1 MASDNSQPTDPQERE
16 VEPSDPRVQIIGRI
30 WRTLIPVLALS
41 IPFCA
46 LSRVGIILPFFAL
59 GAAGVA
65 TACVWY
71 FRGTREGSGAERKE
85 NQRLQDRIKELEERL
100 ANVETISRFE
110 MQLAAREKAALED
123 STNRSVSESRQSQGQ
138 KESA

>member
-1 MASDNSQPTDPQERE
+1 MASEDSQRPDPQDRE
-16 VEPSDPRVQIIGRI
+16 VERGDPRVQIIGRI
-30 WRTLIPVLALS
+30 WRMLIPVLALS

-46 LSRVGIILPFFAL
+46 ISRIGIILPFFAI

-65 TACVWY
+65 TACIWY
-71 FRGTREGSGAERKE
+71 VRGTKDGAGSKE

-110 MQLAAREKAALED
+110 MQLAAREKTALED
-123 STNRSVSESRQSQGQ
+123 SHVRSMSQAQPSRGEQEHG
-138 KESA
+138 

>member
-1 MASDNSQPTDPQERE
+1 MASEDSQPPDPQNRE
-16 VEPSDPRVQIIGRI
+16 VERSDPRVQIIGRI
-30 WRTLIPVLALS
+30 WRMLIPVLALS
-41 IPFCA
+41 IPFCL
-46 LSRVGIILPFFAL
+46 LSRIGIILPFFAI

-65 TACVWY
+65 TACIWY
-71 FRGTREGSGAERKE
+71 IRGTKDGAGSKE

-123 STNRSVSESRQSQGQ
+123 SPVRSMSQAQPSRGEQ
-138 KESA
+138 EHA

>member
-1 MASDNSQPTDPQERE
+1 M
-16 VEPSDPRVQIIGRI
+16 I
-30 WRTLIPVLALS
+30 IPVMALS
-41 IPFCA
+41 IPFFA
-46 LSRVGIILPFFAL
+46 MSRVGIILPFFAI
-59 GAAGVA
+59 GAAGIA
-65 TACVWY
+65 TAVIW
-71 FRGTREGSGAERKE
+71 RGGTKKFGADSKE

-123 STNRSVSESRQSQGQ
+123 SRAQSSSQSSQAQSSQ

>member
-1 MASDNSQPTDPQERE
+1 MASENNLPSDPPDQEAE
-16 VEPSDPRVQIIGRI
+16 YSDPRVKIVGRI

-46 LSRVGIILPFFAL
+46 LSHVGIVLPFFAI
-59 GAAGVA
+59 GAAGLA

-71 FRGTREGSGAERKE
+71 FGGKREGLGGKE
-85 NQRLQDRIKELEERL
+85 NQRLQQRIKELEERL

-110 MQLAAREKAALED
+110 MQLAAREKEKSAVED
-123 STNRSVSESRQSQGQ
+123 SGAQSAQSRPSQREG
-138 KESA
+138 A

>member
-1 MASDNSQPTDPQERE
+1 MASEDSHRSDSAEEDEEQG
-16 VEPSDPRVQIIGRI
+16 DPRVAIIGRI
-30 WRTLIPVLALS
+30 WRMLIPVVALS
-41 IPFCA
+41 IPFVL
-46 LSRVGIILPFFAL
+46 LSHLGIVLPFFAI
-59 GAAGVA
+59 GAAGLA

-71 FRGTREGSGAERKE
+71 FGGKREGAGRKE
-85 NQRLQDRIKELEERL
+85 NERLQQRIKELEERL

-123 STNRSVSESRQSQGQ
+123 SHAQSTSQQPQSEAK

>member
-1 MASDNSQPTDPQERE
+1 MASEDSQRPDPQDREGERG
-16 VEPSDPRVQIIGRI
+16 DPRVQIIGRI
-30 WRTLIPVLALS
+30 WRMLIPVLALS

-46 LSRVGIILPFFAL
+46 ISRIGIILPFFAI

-65 TACVWY
+65 TACIWY
-71 FRGTREGSGAERKE
+71 VRGTKDGTGSKE

-123 STNRSVSESRQSQGQ
+123 SHVRSMSQAQPSRGEQEHG
-138 KESA
+138 

>member
-1 MASDNSQPTDPQERE
+1 MSSEEAQHPDSPNQDKGPE
-16 VEPSDPRVQIIGRI
+16 DPRVQIIGRI
-30 WRTLIPVLALS
+30 WKTMIPVLALS

-46 LSRVGIILPFFAL
+46 LSEHGIILPFFAI

-71 FRGTREGSGAERKE
+71 VSGKRDGAGPSKE
-85 NQRLQDRIKELEERL
+85 NHRLQERIKELEERL

-123 STNRSVSESRQSQGQ
+123 SRSQSLSVPPSQGQ

>member
-1 MASDNSQPTDPQERE
+1 MASEDSHGSDSPDKDERQE
-16 VEPSDPRVQIIGRI
+16 DPRVEIIGRI
-30 WRTLIPVLALS
+30 WRMLIPVMALS
-41 IPFCA
+41 IPFFA
-46 LSRVGIILPFFAL
+46 MARIGIILPFLAI
-59 GAAGVA
+59 AAAAVS

-71 FRGTREGSGAERKE
+71 FGGKREGVDRKE
-85 NQRLQDRIKELEERL
+85 NERLQQRIKELEERL

-123 STNRSVSESRQSQGQ
+123 SRTQSTQSQGQ

>member
-1 MASDNSQPTDPQERE
+1 MALEDGQRSDQSSDDKRE
-16 VEPSDPRVQIIGRI
+16 ADSRIKVITRI
-30 WRTLIPVLALS
+30 WQMIIPVMALS
-41 IPFCA
+41 IPFFA
-46 LSRVGIILPFFAL
+46 LSRVGIILPFFAI
-59 GAAGVA
+59 GAAGIA
-65 TACVWY
+65 TAVIW
-71 FRGTREGSGAERKE
+71 GSGTKKMSTDRKD

-123 STNRSVSESRQSQGQ
+123 SRAQSASPSSQAQSSQ

>member
-1 MASDNSQPTDPQERE
+1 MASEDIRRSDQSNEEGKHD
-16 VEPSDPRVQIIGRI
+16 DPRVEIIGRI
-30 WRTLIPVLALS
+30 WRMLIPVVAIS

-46 LSRVGIILPFFAL
+46 LSRVGIVLPFFAI
-59 GAAGVA
+59 GAAGLA

-71 FRGTREGSGAERKE
+71 IGGKREGGGGKD
-85 NQRLQDRIKELEERL
+85 NQRLQQRIKELEERL

-110 MQLAAREKAALED
+110 MQLAAREKVAMED
-123 STNRSVSESRQSQGQ
+123 SQRQAPQSQGQ

>member
-1 MASDNSQPTDPQERE
+1 MASEDNGRSEQSSEE
-16 VEPSDPRVQIIGRI
+16 GKHNDPRVEIIGRI
-30 WRTLIPVLALS
+30 WRMLIPVVALS

-46 LSRVGIILPFFAL
+46 LSRVGIVLPFFAI
-59 GAAGVA
+59 GAAGLA

-71 FRGTREGSGAERKE
+71 IGGKREGVGGKD
-85 NQRLQDRIKELEERL
+85 NQRLQERIKELEERL

-110 MQLAAREKAALED
+110 MQLAAREKAALE
-123 STNRSVSESRQSQGQ
+123 NAHPQSSQSPGQ

>member
-1 MASDNSQPTDPQERE
+1 MASEDSGRSEQSNEEGKHR
-16 VEPSDPRVQIIGRI
+16 DPRVEISGRI
-30 WRTLIPVLALS
+30 WGMLIPVVALS

-46 LSRVGIILPFFAL
+46 LSRVGIVLPFFAI
-59 GAAGVA
+59 GVAGLA

-71 FRGTREGSGAERKE
+71 IGGKREGIGGKE
-85 NQRLQDRIKELEERL
+85 NQRLQQRIKELEERL

-123 STNRSVSESRQSQGQ
+123 SHRQSPQSPGQ

>member
-1 MASDNSQPTDPQERE
+1 MASDNSQPTGPQERE
-16 VEPSDPRVQIIGRI
+16 AEDRDPRVQIIARI

-46 LSRVGIILPFFAL
+46 LSRVGIILPFFAI

-71 FRGTREGSGAERKE
+71 FRGTREGGGAGLKE
-85 NQRLQDRIKELEERL
+85 NQRLQARIKELEERL

-123 STNRSVSESRQSQGQ
+123 SQIRSVSESPQSQGQ
-138 KESA
+138 KENA

>member
-1 MASDNSQPTDPQERE
+1 MASEDSQPSDPQDRD
-16 VEPSDPRVQIIGRI
+16 VQRSDPRVQIIGRI
-30 WRTLIPVLALS
+30 WRMLIPVLALS

-46 LSRVGIILPFFAL
+46 ISRVGIILPFFAI

-65 TACVWY
+65 TACIWY
-71 FRGTREGSGAERKE
+71 IRGTRDGAGSKE

-123 STNRSVSESRQSQGQ
+123 SHLRSMSQSPQSQGE
-138 KESA
+138 KEHA

>member
-1 MASDNSQPTDPQERE
+1 MALEDGQRSDQS
-16 VEPSDPRVQIIGRI
+16 SDDKRQADSRVQVITRI
-30 WRTLIPVLALS
+30 WRMIIPVMALS
-41 IPFCA
+41 IPFFA
-46 LSRVGIILPFFAL
+46 MSRIGIILPFFAI
-59 GAAGVA
+59 GAAAVA
-65 TACVWY
+65 TAIIWAA
-71 FRGTREGSGAERKE
+71 GTKKSSVDRKE

-123 STNRSVSESRQSQGQ
+123 SRAQSSPAQSSQ